1 LGGGNGTPHYLLT
14 NMSSTHWFRSASAPF
29 PLFGERHC
37 SQGIIRNNTCDGKI
51 SPPMTH
57 RRFLLPVLLCLPI
70 LLAGCGSHK
79 PATSSGFSVALL
91 TTGPVSDGGWNQ
103 SAQDGV
109 NLTKKD
115 LGAKTSTEESLTP
128 DKFADAFRDYASQG
142 YQLIFAHGDEF
153 GPTAEQASK
162 QFPKTVF
169 ITTGGDEAAGSNIAP
184 IEFATEEGTY
194 LQGMEAAMVSKTGKG
209 GFVGGQELPPVK
221 RAADA
226 FAAGARSINSHFQF
240 QTLYLNSWTDTT
252 AAKAATDSLMNSGAD
267 VIAHNCDAAAAG
279 MFQAADGK
287 PGVYTFGV
295 NADENKKASNVLSS
309 AFLDIPKA
317 FDDIAKSVKD
327 GTFQG
332 KPLMLGLKQGDVRL
346 IDNPALAN
354 VIPASGKAKIQQAE
368 QQISAGNLKVVP

>member
-1 LGGGNGTPHYLLT
+1 MTP
-14 NMSSTHWFRSASAPF
+14 
-29 PLFGERHC
+29 
-37 SQGIIRNNTCDGKI
+37 
-51 SPPMTH
+51 
-57 RRFLLPVLLCLPI
+57 RRFLLPLLLCLP
-70 LLAGCGSHK
+70 LALAGCGAK
-79 PATSSGFSVALL
+79 KTAPAGAFAVALL

-103 SAQDGV
+103 SAQDGI
-109 NLTKKD
+109 NKIKSD
-115 LGAKTSTEESLTP
+115 LGAQTSTQESLTP
-128 DKFADAFRDYASQG
+128 DKFAEAFRDYAG
-142 YQLIFAHGDEF
+142 RGFRIVFAHGDEF
-153 GPTAEQASK
+153 GPAAA

-169 ITTGGDEAAGSNIAP
+169 VTTGGDETPGPNLAP

-194 LQGMEAAMVSKTGKG
+194 LQGMEAAMVSKTGQG

-226 FAAGARSINSHFQF
+226 FAAGARSVNPRFQF
-240 QTLYLNSWTDTT
+240 QTIYLNSWTDTA
-252 AAKAATDSLMNSGAD
+252 AAKTATDALMNSGAD
-267 VIAHNCDAAAAG
+267 VVAHNCDAAAAG

-327 GTFQG
+327 GSFQG
-332 KPLMLGLKQGDVRL
+332 KPLVLGLKQGDVRL

-354 VIPASGKAKIQQAE
+354 VLSAPDKAKVQQAE
-368 QQISAGNLKVVP
+368 QQIASGTLKV